1 LQDIRRLFTVLE
13 QARENAKA
21 VAAGLRGSLRI
32 AVSDGAIDPRLSAFL
47 ARCRAEEP
55 EIEIRLSEVP
65 LAEQLR
71 GLRSGD
77 FTIGFAHTADVG
89 DGIVAEP
96 IWRDPLVIAVPARHA
111 LLVHKEV
118 PLHELRG
125 HPLVLC
131 DPHACEGYCR
141 ELARLLQ
148 VLEHKLNVVEEV
160 SSLDMMLTLVGA
172 GYGVGF
178 MTATKIPVC
187 QRPDVVIRPLA
198 MDSAVITTYL
208 LRPKAAVCRLRWSDL
223 SLAYATVRATDGACR
238 AAISRSVLGTK
249 IAFGCS
255 HQFGRTYPERRGNF
269 QYQRQRG
276 HVLPT
281 LDLAHVRARDASPR
295 RELVLSD
302 SLSHAGSTHRLSE
315 GQRRLGF
322 IRGCARRAAWLNG

>member
-1 LQDIRRLFTVLE
+1 MELRHLRCFIVLAEELHFTRAAERLHIEQPPLSRAIKELEDELGVVLFDRNRRGTVLTAAGAAFLQDIRRLLTVLE

-21 VAAGLRGSLRI
+21 VASGLRGSLRI

-47 ARCRAEEP
+47 VRCRAEEP

-77 FTIGFAHTADVG
+77 FTIGFAHTAEVG
-89 DGIVAEP
+89 DDIVAEP

-111 LLVHKEV
+111 LLVHKKV

-125 HPLVLC
+125 HPPVLC

-141 ELARLLQ
+141 ELGRLLQ
-148 VLEHKLNVVEEV
+148 VLEHKLNIVEEV

-187 QRPDVVIRPLA
+187 QWPDVVIRPLA

-208 LRPKAAVCRLRWSDL
+208 LRPESNSLSASLERFIARLRDSSD
-223 SLAYATVRATDGACR
+223 G
-238 AAISRSVLGTK
+238 
-249 IAFGCS
+249 
-255 HQFGRTYPERRGNF
+255 
-269 QYQRQRG
+269 
-276 HVLPT
+276 
-281 LDLAHVRARDASPR
+281 
-295 RELVLSD
+295 
-302 SLSHAGSTHRLSE
+302 
-315 GQRRLGF
+315 
-322 IRGCARRAAWLNG
+322 

>member
-1 LQDIRRLFTVLE
+1 MELRHLRCFIVLAEELHFTRAAERLHIEQPPLSRAIKELEDELGVVLFDRNRRGTVLTAAGAAFLQDIRRLFTVLE

-21 VAAGLRGSLRI
+21 VASGLRGSLRI

-47 ARCRAEEP
+47 VRCRAEEP

-77 FTIGFAHTADVG
+77 FTIGFAHTAEVG
-89 DGIVAEP
+89 DDIVAEP
-96 IWRDPLVIAVPARHA
+96 IWRDQLVIAVPARHA
-111 LLVHKEV
+111 LLVHKKV

-141 ELARLLQ
+141 ELGRLLQ
-148 VLEHKLNVVEEV
+148 VLEHKLNIVEEV

-187 QRPDVVIRPLA
+187 QWPDVVIRPLA

-208 LRPKAAVCRLRWSDL
+208 LRPESNSLSASLERFIARLRDSSD
-223 SLAYATVRATDGACR
+223 G
-238 AAISRSVLGTK
+238 
-249 IAFGCS
+249 
-255 HQFGRTYPERRGNF
+255 
-269 QYQRQRG
+269 
-276 HVLPT
+276 
-281 LDLAHVRARDASPR
+281 
-295 RELVLSD
+295 
-302 SLSHAGSTHRLSE
+302 
-315 GQRRLGF
+315 
-322 IRGCARRAAWLNG
+322 

>member
-1 LQDIRRLFTVLE
+1 MTAAGAAFLEDIRRLFTILE

-77 FTIGFAHTADVG
+77 FMIGFAHTADVG
-89 DGIVAEP
+89 DGVVAEP

-111 LLVHKEV
+111 LLAYKEV
-118 PLHELRG
+118 PLHEIRG

-131 DPHACEGYCR
+131 DPHVCEGYCR

-148 VLEHKLNVVEEV
+148 TLEHKLNVVEEV

-178 MTATKIPVC
+178 MTATKIPVS

-198 MDSAVITTYL
+198 LDSAVMTTYL
-208 LRPKAAVCRLRWSDL
+208 LRLDSNDFSASLERFIDRLRDPS
-223 SLAYATVRATDGACR
+223 G
-238 AAISRSVLGTK
+238 G
-249 IAFGCS
+249 
-255 HQFGRTYPERRGNF
+255 
-269 QYQRQRG
+269 
-276 HVLPT
+276 
-281 LDLAHVRARDASPR
+281 
-295 RELVLSD
+295 
-302 SLSHAGSTHRLSE
+302 
-315 GQRRLGF
+315 
-322 IRGCARRAAWLNG
+322 

>member
-1 LQDIRRLFTVLE
+1 MELRHLRCFVALAEELHFTRAAERLHIEQPPLSRAIKELEDELGVVLFDRNRRGTVLTAAGAAFLQDIRRLLTVLE

-21 VAAGLRGSLRI
+21 VASGLRGSLRI

-47 ARCRAEEP
+47 VRCRAEEP

-77 FTIGFAHTADVG
+77 FTIGFAHTAEVG
-89 DGIVAEP
+89 DDIVAEP

-111 LLVHKEV
+111 LLVHKKV

-141 ELARLLQ
+141 ELGRLLQ
-148 VLEHKLNVVEEV
+148 VLEHKLNIVEEV

-187 QRPDVVIRPLA
+187 QWPDVVIRPLA

-208 LRPKAAVCRLRWSDL
+208 LRPESNSLSASLERFIARLRDSSD
-223 SLAYATVRATDGACR
+223 G
-238 AAISRSVLGTK
+238 
-249 IAFGCS
+249 
-255 HQFGRTYPERRGNF
+255 
-269 QYQRQRG
+269 
-276 HVLPT
+276 
-281 LDLAHVRARDASPR
+281 
-295 RELVLSD
+295 
-302 SLSHAGSTHRLSE
+302 
-315 GQRRLGF
+315 
-322 IRGCARRAAWLNG
+322 

>member
-1 LQDIRRLFTVLE
+1 MELRHLRCFVVLAEELHFTRAAERLHIEQPPLSRAIKELEDELGVVLFDRNRRGTALTSAGAAFLQDVRRLFTILD

-21 VAAGLRGSLRI
+21 IAAGLRGSLRI

-55 EIEIRLSEVP
+55 EVQIRLSEVP

-111 LLVHKEV
+111 LLAHKAV
-118 PLHELRG
+118 PLHEVGG

-131 DPHACEGYCR
+131 DPQACEGYCR

-148 VLEHKLNVVEEV
+148 GLEHKLNVIEEV

-178 MTATKIPVC
+178 MTASKIPVS

-198 MDSAVITTYL
+198 LDSAVITTYL
-208 LRPKAAVCRLRWSDL
+208 LRPDGSSLSASLERFIVRLR
-223 SLAYATVRATDGACR
+223 
-238 AAISRSVLGTK
+238 
-249 IAFGCS
+249 
-255 HQFGRTYPERRGNF
+255 
-269 QYQRQRG
+269 
-276 HVLPT
+276 
-281 LDLAHVRARDASPR
+281 
-295 RELVLSD
+295 D
-302 SLSHAGSTHRLSE
+302 SSG
-315 GQRRLGF
+315 G
-322 IRGCARRAAWLNG
+322 

>member
-1 LQDIRRLFTVLE
+1 MELRHLRCFVTLAEELHFTRAAERLHIEQPPLSRAIRELEEELGVVLFDRDRRGTRLTAAGAVFLQDTRRLFTLLE

-21 VAAGLRGSLRI
+21 VASGLRGSLRI

-55 EIEIRLSEVP
+55 EIEIRMSEVP
-65 LAEQLR
+65 LAEQVR

-96 IWRDPLVIAVPARHA
+96 IWQDPLVIAVPARHA
-111 LLVHKEV
+111 LLAHKEV

-131 DPHACEGYCR
+131 DPQACEGYCR
-141 ELARLLQ
+141 ELGRLLQ
-148 VLEHKLNVVEEV
+148 AVEHKLNVVEEV

-178 MTATKIPVC
+178 MTATKFPVS

-208 LRPKAAVCRLRWSDL
+208 LRADSSDVSASLQRFIVRLRES
-223 SLAYATVRATDGACR
+223 
-238 AAISRSVLGTK
+238 
-249 IAFGCS
+249 
-255 HQFGRTYPERRGNF
+255 
-269 QYQRQRG
+269 
-276 HVLPT
+276 
-281 LDLAHVRARDASPR
+281 
-295 RELVLSD
+295 
-302 SLSHAGSTHRLSE
+302 AGS
-315 GQRRLGF
+315 
-322 IRGCARRAAWLNG
+322 

>member
-1 LQDIRRLFTVLE
+1 MELRHLRCFIVLAEELHFTRAAERLHIEQPPLSRAMKELEDELGVVLFDRNRRGTVLTAAGAAFLQDIRRLFTVLE

-21 VAAGLRGSLRI
+21 VASGLRGSLRI

-47 ARCRAEEP
+47 VRCRAEEP

-77 FTIGFAHTADVG
+77 FTIGFAHTAEVG
-89 DGIVAEP
+89 DDIVAEP

-111 LLVHKEV
+111 LLVHKKV

-141 ELARLLQ
+141 ELGRLLQ
-148 VLEHKLNVVEEV
+148 VLEHKLNIVEEV

-187 QRPDVVIRPLA
+187 QWPDVVIRPLA

-208 LRPKAAVCRLRWSDL
+208 LRPESNSLSASLERFIARLRDSSD
-223 SLAYATVRATDGACR
+223 G
-238 AAISRSVLGTK
+238 
-249 IAFGCS
+249 
-255 HQFGRTYPERRGNF
+255 
-269 QYQRQRG
+269 
-276 HVLPT
+276 
-281 LDLAHVRARDASPR
+281 
-295 RELVLSD
+295 
-302 SLSHAGSTHRLSE
+302 
-315 GQRRLGF
+315 
-322 IRGCARRAAWLNG
+322 